1 MNHFLSTNQVVPS
14 NQAKWKSR
22 SDFIPTFLAL
32 FKKQTCIPWDVYVLW
47 NHVWISFHSLDDEWK
62 NLLKSTQEGLTMGMT
77 RNARKKD
84 MIEEDMEGG
93 AKDDYNILMKELQ
106 FAQKRALAQDR
117 LKTEEEV
124 IKENKEKLERQES
137 ERVKRMNGG
146 DRDEEEEEES
156 GVALNE
162 ILQFLTPFGKSSGSL
177 RFFCQNRSVFLNAL
191 KFFNK
196 SHPSPSPSIFLQ
208 TMQALRTG
216 RGVIGGATTTTFF
229 ALSPGTVFLNSGP
242 YSRDSIVK
250 WLFFL
255 DFCLSGNKN
264 LSLDMPSRF
273 LAQVKAVLNYL
284 EFWYYVN

>member
-1 MNHFLSTNQVVPS
+1 
-14 NQAKWKSR
+14 
-22 SDFIPTFLAL
+22 
-32 FKKQTCIPWDVYVLW
+32 
-47 NHVWISFHSLDDEWK
+47 
-62 NLLKSTQEGLTMGMT
+62 MGMT
-77 RNARKKD
+77 RNAKKKD

-196 SHPSPSPSIFLQ
+196 SHPSPSIFLQ
-208 TMQALRTG
+208 TMQALGTG
-216 RGVIGGATTTTFF
+216 RGVIGGATATTFF
-229 ALSPGTVFLNSGP
+229 ALSSTPGVVF
-242 YSRDSIVK
+242 
-250 WLFFL
+250 F
-255 DFCLSGNKN
+255 
-264 LSLDMPSRF
+264 
-273 LAQVKAVLNYL
+273 
-284 EFWYYVN
+284 